1 MDAILRIV
9 GGLDWSVGVLAALG
23 AALLIARGARIRSE
37 SRTAERARKVRDLQP
52 ARRGR

>member
-9 GGLDWSVGVLAALG
+9 ADLDWSVGVLAALG

-37 SRTAERARKVRDLQP
+37 SRAAERELKVRDLQP

>member
-1 MDAILRIV
+1 MDAIWNIV

-23 AALLIARGARIRSE
+23 AALLIARDARIRSE
-37 SRTAERARKVRDLQP
+37 SRAAERERKVRDLQP